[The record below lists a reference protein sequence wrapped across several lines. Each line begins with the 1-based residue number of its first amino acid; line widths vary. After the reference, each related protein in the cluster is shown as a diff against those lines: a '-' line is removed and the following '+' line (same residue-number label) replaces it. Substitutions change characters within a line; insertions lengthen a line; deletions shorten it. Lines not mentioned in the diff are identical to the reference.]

1 MSALAF
7 TTRIYPRDNIVK
19 IMQRSD
25 IRTPLGLRQLQLRGR
40 EVELDAVLEKAGIT
54 PPKKPPPGLKIRIRD
69 NRLNKKIALEILQ
82 RKDLRE
88 MLGPPALAPKLG
100 IQPTTLDS
108 VINSAK
114 EYKSLEVDAMTADF
128 ILSHD
133 VHVEPSN
140 IYQALKALARL
151 ESEAKEVTAEA
162 GKGQE
167 AELKDF
173 YQEIRLHLA
182 AAYVNIASRQEQT
195 VPPLLKIVGRLDRN
209 IVKQATAAGEIV
221 KLLSENLDQRVILI
235 FDTMFAAAPDQP
247 HELGTFAG
255 TAIVA
260 LAEQENLSGLA
271 LRYITGILTLA
282 YETKKGFKAFQ
293 AGQLAGA
300 AARILFQDNTETCFF
315 LNGINQKLE
324 HDDTQFFN
332 GAMGVKS

>member
-1 MSALAF
+1 MNALAF
-7 TTRIYPRDNIVK
+7 TTRIYSRGNIIK

-40 EVELDAVLEKAGIT
+40 EVELDLVLKKAGIE
-54 PPKKPPPGLKIRIRD
+54 PPKKPPQELKIRIRD
-69 NRLNKKIALEILQ
+69 QQLTQEIARQILQ
-82 RKDLRE
+82 RKDLRK
-88 MLGPPALAPKLG
+88 MLGLPALPAPSSE
-100 IQPTTLDS
+100 TLEA
-108 VINSAK
+108 VINLAK
-114 EYKSLEVDAMTADF
+114 EYESTEVEALTADF

-140 IYQALKALARL
+140 IYQALIALARL